1 MSLKIK
7 KMRQSMLQRAM
18 SQLRRYKLHIHICE
32 KTPLKTHNQR
42 KEGEVPQTLRTDIAH
57 IRGVDVP

>member
-1 MSLKIK
+1 
-7 KMRQSMLQRAM
+7 MLQRAM

-32 KTPLKTHNQR
+32 KTPLKTQNQR